1 MLVEALLASF
11 AIEPQQLVL
20 ARVVLAPRE
29 LSDTMS
35 LAMRCVALLA
45 VAAAYT
51 PPRRSPRS
59 PGGRKPAGAPRTK
72 RTPVV
77 EPLEQW
83 GNFDVGPHRMG
94 VSTVSWGDATWGWRP
109 DMIRKKKSSL

>member
-1 MLVEALLASF
+1 
-11 AIEPQQLVL
+11 
-20 ARVVLAPRE
+20 
-29 LSDTMS
+29 
-35 LAMRCVALLA
+35 MRCIALLA

-59 PGGRKPAGAPRTK
+59 PGGRKGPAGAPRPK

-94 VSTVSWGDATWGWRP
+94 VSTVSWGDATCGWRP
-109 DMIRKKKSSL
+109 DMIRKKKSSLELFGTADVNAVYQTLTAGGIKTWDVSALSLIHI